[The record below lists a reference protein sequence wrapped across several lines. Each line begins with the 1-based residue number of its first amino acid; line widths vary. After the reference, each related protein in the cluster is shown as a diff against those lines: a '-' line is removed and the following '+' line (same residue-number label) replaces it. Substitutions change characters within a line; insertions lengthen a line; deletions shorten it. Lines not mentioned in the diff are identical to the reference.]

1 MFGQGAGC
9 SRGLSPEKSDPP
21 CAVLCWNDK
30 TDFMCRPVAG
40 KYRPACYDTPP
51 ESRQLGCA
59 GMFVLGRLMH
69 FDSAGHEDLAT
80 GLELGMVP

>member
-1 MFGQGAGC
+1 
-9 SRGLSPEKSDPP
+9 
-21 CAVLCWNDK
+21 
-30 TDFMCRPVAG
+30 MCRPVAG